1 MYSGDYKC
9 FFCAFP
15 SPALTE
21 RTGRMNIKVT
31 SDSTCDLPKE
41 LLEQYNIDLVP
52 LIIMREE
59 EEFLDNV
66 TITPNDIFS
75 HVDAGGNLCTTAAR
89 SVAVYEELFAKYAK
103 DYDGM
108 IHISLGSG
116 FSSSYQNASIA
127 AQGFDNVRVVDSR
140 NLSAGHGL
148 VVLQACRLAEAAQS
162 LEEITAQLEE
172 YAGKVETSFVLDRL
186 DYMVKGGRCSMVAAL
201 GANLLHL
208 KPCIELEE
216 GKMGVGKK
224 YRGKYDKCL
233 ASYVK
238 DKLQDREDIDR
249 SVLLLVHTRIDDPAC
264 MKAVEEQIA
273 ASGEFGTVYRAMAGC
288 TISCHCG
295 PNTLGVIFAR
305 K

>member
-1 MYSGDYKC
+1 MK
-9 FFCAFP
+9 
-15 SPALTE
+15 
-21 RTGRMNIKVT
+21 IKIT
-31 SDSTCDLPKE
+31 SDSTCDLSPE
-41 LLEQYNIDLVP
+41 LL
-52 LIIMREE
+52 RE
-59 EEFLDNV
+59 
-66 TITPNDIFS
+66 NDIELFPLFINKGDES
-75 HVDAGGNLCTTAAR
+75 FRDGVDIQPADIFAHVAAGGALCSTAAVPVGVFHDR
-89 SVAVYEELFAKYAK
+89 FAELAKEYDAVFHVN
-103 DYDGM
+103 
-108 IHISLGSG
+108 IGSG
-116 FSSSYQNASIA
+116 FSASHQNAVLA
-127 AQGFDNVRVVDSR
+127 AEDLPNVYVIDSR
-140 NLSAGHGL
+140 NLSTGQGH
-148 VVLQACRLAEAAQS
+148 VVLEACRLAKTATDP
-162 LEEITAQLEE
+162 EEMYRQLN
-172 YAGKVETSFVLDRL
+172 AFAPTVDASFLLDRL

-249 SVLLLVHTRIDDPAC
+249 SVLLLIHTRIDDPAC

>member
-1 MYSGDYKC
+1 
-9 FFCAFP
+9 
-15 SPALTE
+15 
-21 RTGRMNIKVT
+21 MNIKVT

-52 LIIMREE
+52 LIVMKEE

-66 TITPNDIFS
+66 TITPAEIFS
-75 HVDAGGNLCTTAAR
+75 HVDAGGSLCTTAAR
-89 SVAVYEELFAKYAK
+89 SVAVYQDLFAKYAK
-103 DYDGM
+103 DYDGI

-116 FSSSYQNASIA
+116 FSSSYQNACIA
-127 AQGFDNVRVVDSR
+127 AQSFENVRVVDSR

-148 VVLQACRLAEAAQS
+148 MVLRACLLAESAQS
-162 LEEITAQLEE
+162 LEEIASELEE
-172 YAGKVETSFVLDRL
+172 YAEKVETSFVLDRL

-201 GANLLHL
+201 GANLLNL
-208 KPCIELEE
+208 KPCIDLKE

-233 ASYVK
+233 ANYVK
-238 DKLQDREDIDR
+238 DKLQNREDIDR
-249 SVLLLVHTRIDDPAC
+249 SVLMLVHTRIDDPAC
-264 MKAVEEQIA
+264 MEAVKEQIA
-273 ASGEFGTVYRAMAGC
+273 ASGEFGTIYTATAGC